1 MQCKTGG
8 SPGDIHDGF
17 IGVERKLTGVAENVK
32 ENQIL
37 SNLEQRNITP
47 TYISMFRSRRRG
59 TISARIHIPSG
70 SCALVQKENF
80 WPKFVG
86 CTPWRSKEY
95 DSKTA
100 ERQVNVTL
108 DGIYSTYA

>member
-1 MQCKTGG
+1 
-8 SPGDIHDGF
+8 
-17 IGVERKLTGVAENVK
+17 
-32 ENQIL
+32 
-37 SNLEQRNITP
+37 
-47 TYISMFRSRRRG
+47 MFRSRRRG

-86 CTPWRSKEY
+86 CKSWRSKEY

-100 ERQVNVTL
+100 EAASKCYPGWDLFNLCIMVFLETGNPHYARL
-108 DGIYSTYA
+108 D